1 MTSLPHQNDVDAKSA
16 QTGMPGLSSSQIDT
30 LRHALQ
36 GTKAKI
42 VLPHEEGYEAA
53 IRCWSKAAEKP
64 AGVAIIPTNAEEVS
78 LAVKFAVETGL
89 ELAVKGGGHSSSG
102 ASCTDGGV
110 LIDLSAMRAVKVD
123 PSEQLIYVQGGNAQ
137 SWPRLLQPST
147 QLH

>member
-1 MTSLPHQNDVDAKSA
+1 MVASLPHQNGVDANRA
-16 QTGMPGLSSSQIDT
+16 QLEKTSLSDPQINT
-30 LRHALQ
+30 LRHAFE

-42 VLPHEEGYEAA
+42 VLPHEDGHSAA

-64 AGVAIIPTNAEEVS
+64 AGVAIIPTNAEEVCI
-78 LAVKFAVETGL
+78 AVKFAVETGL

-123 PSEQLIYVQGGNAQ
+123 PAKQLIYVQGGDPQ
-137 SWPRLLQPST
+137 LWPRLDKPSR
-147 QLH
+147 